1 MSNLE
6 GARHKAEA
14 TERDLA
20 EARKVAA
27 AWHDKV
33 GGEHAFLVCLF
44 VTVVCVLGVGG
55 WGGVLVWRRPGTT
68 RWGMGKPIGAGGWL
82 LLTVRGAGCAAW
94 YFKVDWT
101 GWWA

>member
-44 VTVVCVLGVGG
+44 VTVVCVLGVGV
-55 WGGVLVWRRPGTT
+55 GGL
-68 RWGMGKPIGAGGWL
+68 GACL
-82 LLTVRGAGCAAW
+82 AAAW
-94 YFKVDWT
+94 HDKV
-101 GWWA
+101 GHG